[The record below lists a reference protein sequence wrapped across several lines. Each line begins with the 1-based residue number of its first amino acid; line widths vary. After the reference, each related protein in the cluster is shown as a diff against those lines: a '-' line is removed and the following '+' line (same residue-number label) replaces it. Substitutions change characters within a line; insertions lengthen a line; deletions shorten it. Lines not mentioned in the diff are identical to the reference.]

1 MFQEATLFAE
11 EGWHE
16 TGDVGLNVDDL
27 SLQLQG
33 VEGGIRWEVEEEPGV
48 VVRQHLYIEGR
59 QRINS
64 LPVSQILYPVP
75 YLISQ
80 EGESD

>member
-1 MFQEATLFAE
+1 MFHEATLFAE

-16 TGDVGLNVDDL
+16 AGNVDLNVDDL

-33 VEGGIRWEVEEEPGV
+33 VEGSVGREVEEQPGV
-48 VVRQHLYIEGR
+48 VVGQHLYIECS

-64 LPVSQILYPVP
+64 LSQIP
-75 YLISQ
+75 ISNFPR
-80 EGESD
+80 G